1 MALQVLVGQCM
12 EQVLA
17 GRHSWQALTG
27 LLNFNLSLTKKPMI
41 AEIVSRW
48 QRDCIGNLA

>member
-1 MALQVLVGQCM
+1 M

-17 GRHSWQALTG
+17 DRHSWQALTG

-48 QRDCIGNLA
+48 QRDCVGNLA